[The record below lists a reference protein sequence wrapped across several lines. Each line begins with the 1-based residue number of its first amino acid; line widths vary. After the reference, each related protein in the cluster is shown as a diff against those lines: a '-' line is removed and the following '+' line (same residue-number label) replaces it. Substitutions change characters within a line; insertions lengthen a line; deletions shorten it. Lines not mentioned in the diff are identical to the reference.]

1 MPTITYTING
11 IQKSN
16 RGTARKDGVE
26 YAMREL
32 QSKWKLVTESGSAKI
47 EFEWSKKDLHTFSD
61 WLESL
66 RTAGYEILLAE

>member
-1 MPTITYTING
+1 METITYTAKG

-32 QSKWKLVTESGSAKI
+32 QSKWELVTESGVAKI
-47 EFEWSKKDLHTFSD
+47 EFEWNKKDLPEFSD
-61 WLESL
+61 WCEHLASE
-66 RTAGYEILLAE
+66 GYEILLAD